1 MLVTGTVLPLCCAL
15 VERLHASMSRPV
27 APDGNLFCFD
37 RYRDPPGPAR
47 RLSCPSDTMDQQV
60 VMISLGYSTGVL
72 SLVVA
77 PANELSVK

>member
-1 MLVTGTVLPLCCAL
+1 
-15 VERLHASMSRPV
+15 
-27 APDGNLFCFD
+27 
-37 RYRDPPGPAR
+37 
-47 RLSCPSDTMDQQV
+47 MDQQV